1 MLRRVSHDH
10 NFTNGRSVSGHVIS
24 LVILRI
30 YKVLYNFDTFLYQF
44 FETGTS
50 DGTNIG
56 HDQLLKILDF
66 SLYPLSFYLYSP
78 ILTKNNNSYF
88 CVRWTTHDY
97 NIKKSAF
104 KNECFYLTAQ
114 WREQNPSWSWRF
126 TSEPSSSRTDII

>member
-1 MLRRVSHDH
+1 MATISPMAVQY
-10 NFTNGRSVSGHVIS
+10 HVIS

-78 ILTKNNNSYF
+78 FN
-88 CVRWTTHDY
+88 
-97 NIKKSAF
+97 
-104 KNECFYLTAQ
+104 
-114 WREQNPSWSWRF
+114 
-126 TSEPSSSRTDII
+126 